1 MPFIPDRRYKILGF
15 SPDINPAYRQKLLS
29 IGVLPGAT
37 FKVIRIAPLGDP
49 IQVETTKSN
58 LALRKQDLEL
68 LMLDEALD

>member
-1 MPFIPDRRYKILGF
+1 MSFIPERRYKILGF